1 MVGWAFVT
9 DAVPIYPLY
18 ALLFTDAGVSEAGV
32 SGLLV
37 VWSVAGIL
45 AELPTGALADR
56 WSRRGALVL
65 AGLLQAAAYVGWIV
79 FPGVPGFAAGFAIW
93 AVGGALVSGAQEALL
108 HDGLAAAGV
117 RDRYARVQ
125 GWVEAAVLLSALPGA
140 AAASALFPLGGYD
153 LVGWASVA
161 VCLAAAGLAS
171 RLPEPPRDGGDA
183 EDAEGEG
190 DEDDDGGYLATLRAG
205 LAEAMTRPGLRTA
218 VLAAAVLGG
227 LDAVEEFF
235 PLLARDGGVPT
246 GVVPV
251 AMLGI
256 PLAGALGAAAG
267 GWAARLRPAVLT
279 GLLVAA
285 LAVLALAGS
294 VRHPAALAGISL
306 FYGLYR
312 MVLVV
317 VDARLQARIR
327 GSARATVTSV
337 AGLGLELAGLAVFGI
352 WAAGGPILVAALWAV
367 AAAALRPAATRP

>member
-1 MVGWAFVT
+1 MVAWAFVA
-9 DAVPIYPLY
+9 DAVPLYPLY
-18 ALLFTDAGVSEAGV
+18 ALLFTDAGVPDAGV

-37 VWSVAGIL
+37 AWSVVGVL
-45 AELPTGALADR
+45 AEVPTGALADR

-65 AGLLQAAAYVGWIV
+65 AGLLQAVAYVLWIAL
-79 FPGVPGFAAGFAIW
+79 PGIPGFAAGFAVW
-93 AVGGALVSGAQEALL
+93 ALGGALVSGAQEALL

-117 RDRYARVQ
+117 PDRYAGVQ
-125 GWVEAAVLLSALPGA
+125 GAVEAAVLLSALPGA
-140 AAASALFPLGGYD
+140 AAAAALFPLGGYD

-171 RLPEPPRDGGDA
+171 RLPEPPRAG
-183 EDAEGEG
+183 
-190 DEDDDGGYLATLRAG
+190 DDDDADEGYLTMLRAG
-205 LAEAMTRPGLRTA
+205 LAEAATRPGLRTA

-235 PLLARDGGVPT
+235 PLLARDIGVPT

-251 AMLGI
+251 ALLGI

-267 GWAARLRPAVLT
+267 GRAARLRPGVLT
-279 GLLVAA
+279 GLLIAG

-294 VRHPAALAGISL
+294 VRSPAGLAGIAL

-317 VDARLQARIR
+317 VDARLQARVQ
-327 GSARATVTSV
+327 GPARATVTSV
-337 AGLGLELAGLAVFGI
+337 AGLGLELVGLAVFGI
-352 WAAGGPILVAALWAV
+352 WAAGGALLVAALWTV
-367 AAAALRPAATRP
+367 AAAALPCALRPPPTRP